1 MHCPIQSTEGT
12 THRHDPRGGRCILA
26 AGAAY
31 APPQARVS
39 AARIP
44 RRNYKTH
51 RQRPSRARRART
63 RATLGENAPL
73 HTHAWRVAG
82 DWVAVRLGPPPHLAV
97 PSTEWQGASA
107 AGVQNDGTRP
117 IMTPTRTRGCAALG
131 RPPRTAGGHPRLSV
145 GGGGGTACAL
155 SRFARGP
162 TGRTVRPHTLCAHG
176 AGRYANTNGRAALP
190 LGFGRASTRMPEL
203 GGTFVGRLFPH
214 CLFLFCSLGGGPPFF
229 PVDARHQC
237 PRRRLSDGVAAVY
250 GQRALPPLKDDDA
263 SPRCHGAVAPPQAHP
278 RLGRRQRPP
287 RPRQRRGGGRRRV
300 SGAAAGRGR
309 HRLGARHPDSH
320 WTMGGAVSCRA

>member
-1 MHCPIQSTEGT
+1 MFEVCTPPNVGAHLHCPIQSTEGT

-51 RQRPSRARRART
+51 RQRPSRAWRART

-117 IMTPTRTRGCAALG
+117 IMTPTRTGGCAALG

-145 GGGGGTACAL
+145 GGRGWDSVCSVTICA
-155 SRFARGP
+155 
-162 TGRTVRPHTLCAHG
+162 RPHRAHRAATHAVCPWRRTLCQHQWPCG
-176 AGRYANTNGRAALP
+176 AASGIRSRQYANA
-190 LGFGRASTRMPEL
+190 
-203 GGTFVGRLFPH
+203 
-214 CLFLFCSLGGGPPFF
+214 
-229 PVDARHQC
+229 
-237 PRRRLSDGVAAVY
+237 
-250 GQRALPPLKDDDA
+250 
-263 SPRCHGAVAPPQAHP
+263 
-278 RLGRRQRPP
+278 
-287 RPRQRRGGGRRRV
+287 
-300 SGAAAGRGR
+300 
-309 HRLGARHPDSH
+309 
-320 WTMGGAVSCRA
+320 